1 MTIATYHTLVSA
13 HTHNTFFLIKLKKLS
28 LLIQTH
34 TVALQT
40 FTE

>member
-13 HTHNTFFLIKLKKLS
+13 HTYNTFFLIKLKKLS

-34 TVALQT
+34 IATLHP